1 MPEAIVDC
9 ERTQA
14 NLSDLIFSYLRRELQ
29 RKARKLKSS
38 TIDVANGTNI
48 NGKVVRSARSSVR
61 AIATA
66 PPTPPAT
73 KPTISL
79 PWSRKETA
87 RSLMREE
94 RRTYIHGCT
103 KRKRAAAR
111 KARRPSEGAGISAY
125 FKLSRV
131 MSKASFATTVEPHQ
145 LDTKPAGLAFDTW
158 LGLNE
163 DVCELV

>member
-1 MPEAIVDC
+1 MHGDDRKPNGGGRRPGPRPDDVEHH
-9 ERTQA
+9 EPNR
-14 NLSDLIFSYLRRELQ
+14 RREPIALSSLV
-29 RKARKLKSS
+29 RPKS
-38 TIDVANGTNI
+38 
-48 NGKVVRSARSSVR
+48 
-61 AIATA
+61 
-66 PPTPPAT
+66 
-73 KPTISL
+73 
-79 PWSRKETA
+79 
-87 RSLMREE
+87 
-94 RRTYIHGCT
+94 
-103 KRKRAAAR
+103 KRAAAR